1 MILSKRD
8 FVKQAAA
15 VGAAALVVPVHARL
29 VAPVNAEL
37 AVPSADRAAFDVVV
51 YNDLFPQ
58 AKAFAA
64 GLSGQ
69 GVRALAVEGDA
80 GRLWYDPLRGLV
92 DGGARRIAG
101 MTTHTDLL
109 ILETLARDKGL
120 KTRQRNNAGG
130 TRLVSWVLL

>member
-1 MILSKRD
+1 MMLNKRD

-15 VGAAALVVPVHARL
+15 AGAAVL
-29 VAPVNAEL
+29 VAPVTTGAAL
-37 AVPSADRAAFDVVV
+37 SSADPDVFDVVV

-64 GLSGQ
+64 GLPGRH
-69 GVRALAVEGDA
+69 VRALAVEGDA
-80 GRLWYDPLRGLV
+80 GRLWFGTLRGLV
-92 DGGARRIAG
+92 DTGTRRIAG

-120 KTRQRNNAGG
+120 RIRQRNAVGG
-130 TRLVSWVLL
+130 ARLVHWVLL